1 MKTIEIIVAPDG
13 KSQVQTKGF
22 VGGECQQASRFLET
36 ALGETTSEKLT
47 AEYYASAQQQNQLKQ
62 EN

>member
-1 MKTIEIIVAPDG
+1 MKTIEIIVTPGG

-47 AEYYASAQQQNQLKQ
+47 AEFYASAKQQDHLQQ
-62 EN
+62 ET